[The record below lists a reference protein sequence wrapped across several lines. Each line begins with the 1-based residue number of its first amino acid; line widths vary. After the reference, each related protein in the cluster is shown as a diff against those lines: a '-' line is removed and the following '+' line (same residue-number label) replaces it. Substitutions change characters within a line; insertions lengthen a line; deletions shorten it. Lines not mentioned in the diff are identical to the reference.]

1 MSKMTTMMVV
11 MLMKMRE
18 TDWVWGGRLKDAVSE
33 PKLPVCGEAK
43 GVQLSCMRMG
53 MIVFFSFGG

>member
-1 MSKMTTMMVV
+1 MIFISEIMSKMTTMMVV

-33 PKLPVCGEAK
+33 PKLPV
-43 GVQLSCMRMG
+43 R
-53 MIVFFSFGG
+53 